1 MDVPRKSARHRRLIR
16 WSIVGFVV
24 TAGVVAWVAG
34 LSRLQPAAPEVERAT
49 LWIGTVRRGPMLRQV
64 RGLGTLVPEE
74 SMIVPAAAEGR
85 VHRIRLRPG
94 TPVSADT
101 VILELGNSEL
111 EVAAIDAEFQLQAA
125 EASLADLR
133 ASLQSR
139 VLDQKATAAQVDADF
154 REAKLMAERDKK
166 LRDAGLIPDFQLN
179 ISVAKAE
186 LLGERSNLEKQRVT
200 ALGQS
205 VKAQL
210 AAQEVKIEQA
220 RAQCNLKRDQ
230 LESLKVRAGIAGT
243 LQQVLVEVGERVP
256 AGTILAKVAQP
267 SKLKAALRVQETEAK
282 DVQIGQS
289 AEVDTR
295 NGTAPGHVIR
305 IDPAVVEG
313 TVTVDVQIDGR
324 LPPGARPDLSVD
336 GIIEV
341 ERLLDVL
348 YVGRPASGQPNSE
361 IGLFKLVKGG
371 AEAHRV
377 QAKLGRASVSTVE
390 LLRGFEAG
398 DQVILSDMSAWDST
412 DRVRLN

>member
-1 MDVPRKSARHRRLIR
+1 MDVPRKSGRHRRLIR

-24 TAGVVAWVAG
+24 TAGVVAWVTG
-34 LSRLQPAAPEVERAT
+34 LRRLQPAAPEVERAT

-85 VHRIRLRPG
+85 VHRIRVRPG

-111 EVAAIDAEFQLQAA
+111 EVAAVDAEFQLQAA

-154 REAKLMAERDKK
+154 REAKLVAERDKK
-166 LRDAGLIPDFQLN
+166 LRDVGLIPDFQLN

-186 LLGERSNLEKQRVT
+186 LLGERSDLEKQRVT

-282 DVQIGQS
+282 DLQIGQS

-295 NGTAPGHVIR
+295 NGTVPGHVIR

-371 AEAHRV
+371 TEAHRV

>member
-1 MDVPRKSARHRRLIR
+1 
-16 WSIVGFVV
+16 
-24 TAGVVAWVAG
+24 
-34 LSRLQPAAPEVERAT
+34 
-49 LWIGTVRRGPMLRQV
+49 
-64 RGLGTLVPEE
+64 
-74 SMIVPAAAEGR
+74 EGR
-85 VHRIRLRPG
+85 VHRIRVRPG

-111 EVAAIDAEFQLQAA
+111 EVAAVDAEFQLQAA
-125 EASLADLR
+125 EASLADLG

-154 REAKLMAERDKK
+154 REAKLVAERDKK
-166 LRDAGLIPDFQLN
+166 LRDVGLIPDFQLN

-186 LLGERSNLEKQRVT
+186 LLGERSDLEKQRVT

-243 LQQVLVEVGERVP
+243 LQQVLVEVGEWVP

-282 DVQIGQS
+282 DLQIGQS

-295 NGTAPGHVIR
+295 NGTVPGHVIR

-371 AEAHRV
+371 TEAHRV

>member
-1 MDVPRKSARHRRLIR
+1 MVC
-16 WSIVGFVV
+16 FVV

-34 LSRLQPAAPEVERAT
+34 LRRLQPAAPEVERAT

-85 VHRIRLRPG
+85 VHRIRVRPG

-111 EVAAIDAEFQLQAA
+111 EVAAVDAEFQLQAA

-282 DVQIGQS
+282 DLQIGQS

-295 NGTAPGHVIR
+295 NGTVPGHVIR